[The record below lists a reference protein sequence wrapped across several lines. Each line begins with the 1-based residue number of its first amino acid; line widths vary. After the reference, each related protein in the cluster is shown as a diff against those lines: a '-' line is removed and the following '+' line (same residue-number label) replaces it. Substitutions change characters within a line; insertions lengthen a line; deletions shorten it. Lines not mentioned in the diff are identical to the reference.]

1 MLFRSNFKIRKFN
14 FKIKVNFGTCLKH
27 MQVSTQY
34 FNINL
39 TKFGQTNVNGE
50 NIFSFQVWGSV
61 ISSNLKKG

>member
-1 MLFRSNFKIRKFN
+1 
-14 FKIKVNFGTCLKH
+14 

-34 FNINL
+34 FNISL